1 MVASDPS
8 LYSAVVWLDWQDHAG
23 SNGLEIRPLRTNL
36 IDEVWTERPERSKAP
51 LHVHEL
57 EFAGGYKISKSWY
70 YYLRY
75 IFSNRKSLQVKHG
88 KIKST
93 VYERR

>member
-36 IDEVWTERPERSKAP
+36 IDEVWSGGQRPERSKAP

-57 EFAGGYKISKSWY
+57 EFAGGF
-70 YYLRY
+70 L
-75 IFSNRKSLQVKHG
+75 N
-88 KIKST
+88 
-93 VYERR
+93 